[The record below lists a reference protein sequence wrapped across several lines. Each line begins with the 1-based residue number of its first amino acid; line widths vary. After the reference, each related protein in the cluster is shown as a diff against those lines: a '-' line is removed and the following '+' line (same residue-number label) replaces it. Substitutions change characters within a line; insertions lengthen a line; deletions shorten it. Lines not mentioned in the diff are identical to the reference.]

1 MTATAVEYTP
11 VRTPSRWLAAALIPI
26 GPAAVAVLRYV
37 LPYDTVDNSATVVA
51 KVLAAP
57 DRQSL
62 VLWLGFIAI
71 LTLVPGALCVGRL
84 ARPGTPRLTTTALLL
99 LIPGYLAL
107 PWLGAS
113 DLLVWMGARAGVDPA
128 VLTRLLDTTHPTSDV
143 AGLFFVAGHVLGTIL
158 LGLALWLSRAVP
170 RWAAVLVMGSQPV
183 HFVAAVVIV
192 SHPLDLVGWGMQA
205 VGFACC
211 AVRVGRLG

>member
-1 MTATAVEYTP
+1 MIATAVESTRARMP
-11 VRTPSRWLAAALIPI
+11 GRWLAAALIPI

-71 LTLVPGALCVGRL
+71 LTLVPAVFWVGRL
-84 ARPGTPRLTTTALLL
+84 ARPGAPRLTTVALLL

-107 PWLGAS
+107 PWQAAT
-113 DLLVWMGARAGVDPA
+113 DLMVWMGARAGIDA
-128 VLTRLLDTTHPTSDV
+128 STLTRLLDSTHPTSDV
-143 AGLFFVAGHVLGTIL
+143 AGVFFVAGHVFGTVL
-158 LGLALWLSRAVP
+158 LGLALCASRAVP
-170 RWAAVLVMGSQPV
+170 RWAAVLIMVSQPV
-183 HFVAAVVIV
+183 HALAAIVIV
-192 SHPLDLVGWGMQA
+192 SHPLDLAGWGMQA

-211 AVRVGRLG
+211 GLRIGRLG